1 MALNEK
7 HFADV
12 IVEWRYQESI
22 GTGYVP
28 IADAIDVA
36 VKALEELQQARAEIG
51 RMGNLV
57 EAAVTA

>member
-7 HFADV
+7 HFADQ

-28 IADAIDVA
+28 IADAIAVA
-36 VKALEELQQARAEIG
+36 VTALEELQKARADIG
-51 RMGNLV
+51 RMADIV
-57 EAAVTA
+57 EAATT